1 MLVVEQE
8 DQTGDGEETVMDGE
22 EQMGH
27 EMDQVIPLLLQA
39 MHSSSGS
46 TAPYYSFVGGW

>member
-1 MLVVEQE
+1 MLVVGLE
-8 DQTGDGEETVMDGE
+8 DQTGDGETVMDAE

-27 EMDQVIPLLLQA
+27 EMDQEIPLLLPA
-39 MHSSSGS
+39 MHFSSGS

>member
-8 DQTGDGEETVMDGE
+8 DQTGDGETVMDGE

>member
-1 MLVVEQE
+1 MFVVEQK
-8 DQTGDGEETVMDGE
+8 DQTADGETVMEGG

-27 EMDQVIPLLLQA
+27 ELDQVTLLLLPT

-46 TAPYYSFVGGW
+46 TAPYYSFVGDW